1 MFAQEMELL
10 KTRRQ
15 KPALALQWSGEKLD
29 KILQNL
35 PAMVYQFMALG
46 NGEIYFTYINS
57 GCSALCE
64 IEAEKIQKNS
74 RQLFKIIHP
83 EDNQQFIFSLKKA
96 IANLETWEWQGRL
109 ILPSGKIKLVQNQ
122 AHPEIQNN
130 GTIFWDGLFIDISE
144 SLKDNY
150 LLRKQAEIAKNESE
164 NRYQQMFNKNGAV
177 QLIIDSESGK
187 IIDANQSAAKFYG
200 WELNTFKNLHIR
212 DINVLPEE
220 EIMLQMAKA
229 AKGDRSYFLF
239 LHRLAN
245 GEIKDV
251 EVYASPVDVHSHR
264 LIYLLIH
271 DITDRKRAQ
280 EALRESEARLWMA
293 LNASNM
299 GVWDLDIKTG
309 TITCSQG
316 METLFGQ
323 SPGTVINSYEHLL
336 SFLHPEDQKILEQE
350 INNEVKQG
358 KEYNLESRIIWPDK
372 TIHWVA
378 IKGIILS
385 DRNSKAE
392 RNIATIKDI
401 TDRKKAQQALLLSE
415 ARERQKAQQLEQ
427 TLEELKCTQS
437 LVIQNEKMVSLGQL
451 VAGVAHEINNP
462 INFIYG
468 NIAPA
473 KEYIENLLNLLH
485 LYQENYP
492 QPIAVIQ
499 DTIADIDLDFLVEDL
514 PRILSSIVMGAERIR
529 QIVLSL
535 RNFSRLDESDNK
547 SVNIHEGIDSTLLI
561 LQHRLKAQGGNPPI
575 TIEKEYG
582 QLPLVQCFP
591 GQLNQVFMN
600 LLANAID
607 AVEMGQGLWEN
618 NPENIN
624 LLNIDHQKLP
634 KIVIHTEVLNNNWV
648 KIRISDNGPGIKEEI
663 SRRIFDP
670 FFTTKPTGKG
680 TGLGLSISY
689 KIIVEKHQGKLSCA
703 STLGEGTE
711 FAIEIPISQ
720 KNT

>member
-1 MFAQEMELL
+1 MLAKNMDLL
-10 KTRRQ
+10 NTRRQ
-15 KPALALQWSGEKLD
+15 QPALALQWSGAKFD

-35 PAMVYQFMALG
+35 PAMVYQFMTLG
-46 NGEIYFTYINS
+46 NGEVCFTYISS
-57 GCSALCE
+57 GCRELCE

-74 RQLFKIIHP
+74 RQLFKLIHP
-83 EDNQQFIFSLKKA
+83 EDSQQFIFSLKKA

-122 AHPEIQNN
+122 AHAEIQKN
-130 GTIFWDGLFIDISE
+130 GTVFWDGLFIDISE

-150 LLRKQAEIAKNESE
+150 VIRKQAEIAKNESE
-164 NRYQQMFNKNGAV
+164 TRYQQMFNKNGAV
-177 QLIIDSESGK
+177 QLFIDPETGK
-187 IIDANQSAAKFYG
+187 IVDANEAAAKFYG
-200 WELNTFKNLHIR
+200 WDLTTFKNLHIR
-212 DINVLPEE
+212 DINVLPAE
-220 EIMLQMAKA
+220 EIMPQMMRA
-229 AKGDRSYFLF
+229 ATGDRSYFLF
-239 LHRLAN
+239 LHRRAN

-251 EVYASPVDVHSHR
+251 EVYASPVDVYSHR
-264 LIYLLIH
+264 LVYLLIH

-293 LNASNM
+293 LHASNM
-299 GVWDLDIKTG
+299 GVWDLDIITG
-309 TITCSQG
+309 KLTCSQG

-323 SPGTVINSYEHLL
+323 PPGTVINCYESLL
-336 SFLHPEDQKILEQE
+336 NSLYPADREILEQV
-350 INNEVKQG
+350 INTQVKQG
-358 KEYNLESRIIWPDK
+358 NEYNLEARIIWPDK
-372 TIHWVA
+372 SIHWVA

-385 DRNSKAE
+385 DRNGKAE
-392 RNIATIKDI
+392 RTIATIKDI
-401 TDRKKAQQALLLSE
+401 TDRKEAEQALLLSE

-468 NIAPA
+468 NINPA
-473 KEYIENLLNLLH
+473 KEYIEDLLNLLH

-492 QPIAVIQ
+492 QPVAEIQ

-535 RNFSRLDESDNK
+535 RNFSRLDEADNK

-561 LQHRLKAQGGNPPI
+561 LQHRLKAQGGYPPI
-575 TIEKEYG
+575 EIEKKYG
-582 QLPLVQCFP
+582 ELPLVQCFP

-607 AVEMGQGLWEN
+607 ALEMGQGLWEN
-618 NPENIN
+618 NPENIH
-624 LLNIDHQKLP
+624 LLGIDHQESP
-634 KIVIHTEVLNNNWV
+634 KILIHTEVLNNNWV
-648 KIRISDNGPGIKEEI
+648 KIRIADNGLGMKEEI
-663 SRRIFDP
+663 RRRIFDP

-689 KIIVEKHQGKLSCA
+689 KIIVEKHQGKLSCN
-703 STLGEGTE
+703 STPGAGTE
-711 FAIEIPISQ
+711 FAIEIPIFQ